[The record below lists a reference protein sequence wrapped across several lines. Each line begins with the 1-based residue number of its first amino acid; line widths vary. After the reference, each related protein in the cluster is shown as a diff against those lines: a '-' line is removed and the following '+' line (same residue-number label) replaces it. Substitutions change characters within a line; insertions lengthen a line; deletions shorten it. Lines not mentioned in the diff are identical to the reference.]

1 MKRKMKVPRQPRK
14 FRHVIIAVILAL
26 SLVPV
31 LALSVYFGVGV
42 TARIEEEAHQNLTL
56 YLSSF
61 ADTVEDCLSSVDS
74 AVNYLMTSRD
84 IADNMAGNTRLT
96 PEGLRALDNLLSR
109 SLLFDQ
115 NWKNKFMKAMF
126 VFFDDETYASVMREG
141 YYNVSIARSR
151 KVYDRYETNTS
162 RPQLVYPEDLP
173 YSYIVCDFLN
183 IHLQG
188 TIGTIVVELDAD
200 TLLNDDRLATLYSGA
215 QVMIYDADGNVF
227 LNSNADGAFPQVNCA
242 RSYDFERVS
251 FKNRNYIAVSRDLDA
266 YGLKCLVL
274 VPAMGLYSGYGWVIA
289 ALLAIFAAAL
299 GLSVMLS
306 RFVLRS
312 FFLPLGALTKRME
325 AFSGN
330 TAPAEDIAAS
340 PYLEVDALNRA
351 YTNMAGEISTLVNEA
366 YTLKLLNHEAELDLL
381 QSQLDPHFL
390 FNILSGL
397 QWQAQEAGDG
407 RLVDMIAVL
416 SQSIRATLTYAR
428 DDIRLRDEID
438 QIERYLTLR
447 DYSLGGRLTYEI
459 EVESPDLL
467 QLRLPKYLIKP
478 LVECI
483 IAETEV
489 REHEKNEIE
498 LHFYRHRDTI
508 RCKIVNRII
517 IQGRGRNAP
526 DRRRMSFA
534 IRQNAIFKKVL
545 GRARLIYGDRF
556 KISILLPASTV
567 SVFKLRIPVREL
579 PDERGEAG
587 EE

>member
-200 TLLNDDRLATLYSGA
+200 TLLNDNRLATLYSGA

-306 RFVLRS
+306 RFVFRS

-407 RLVDMIAVL
+407 RLVDMIAML

-534 IRQNAIFKKVL
+534 IRQNAIFKKSTRP
-545 GRARLIYGDRF
+545 RAAD
-556 KISILLPASTV
+556 
-567 SVFKLRIPVREL
+567 LRRPL
-579 PDERGEAG
+579 
-587 EE
+587 

>member
-42 TARIEEEAHQNLTL
+42 TARIEEEAYQNLTL

-407 RLVDMIAVL
+407 RLVDMIAML

>member
-42 TARIEEEAHQNLTL
+42 TAHIEEEAHQNLTL

-200 TLLNDDRLATLYSGA
+200 TLLNDNRLATLYSGA
-215 QVMIYDADGNVF
+215 QEMIYDADGNVF

-407 RLVDMIAVL
+407 RLVDMIAML

-467 QLRLPKYLIKP
+467 ELRLPKYLIKP

>member
-42 TARIEEEAHQNLTL
+42 TARIEEEAHKNLTL

-200 TLLNDDRLATLYSGA
+200 TLLNDNRLATLYSGA

-407 RLVDMIAVL
+407 RLVDMIAML